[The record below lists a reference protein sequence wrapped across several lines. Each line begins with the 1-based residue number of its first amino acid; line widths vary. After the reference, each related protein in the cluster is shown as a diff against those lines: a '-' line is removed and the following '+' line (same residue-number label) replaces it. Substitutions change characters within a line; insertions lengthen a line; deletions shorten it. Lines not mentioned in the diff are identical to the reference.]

1 MESPILAGNAVSI
14 RTADSIFPIMVD
26 TPMPT
31 IIAVTPP
38 PTSIDSG
45 LVFHWYI
52 KLTIAISEIVRAM
65 KKEMLADKWGLILT
79 TVVRKSPLIA
89 LITTDE
95 MIIVAMLQ
103 AIWICRYFIPI
114 YGPTRPTRYKQSQVA
129 PTSTRAFM
137 LRWIS
142 FS

>member
-1 MESPILAGNAVSI
+1 MSE
-14 RTADSIFPIMVD
+14 MV
-26 TPMPT
+26 T
-31 IIAVTPP
+31 
-38 PTSIDSG
+38 
-45 LVFHWYI
+45 
-52 KLTIAISEIVRAM
+52 AM

-89 LITTDE
+89 LITTNE
-95 MIIVAMLQ
+95 MIIVAMLP
-103 AIWICRYFIPI
+103 AIWIWSCFIAI

-129 PTSTRAFM
+129 TTTTRAFM